1 MEKDTDELIEAS
13 KKYKGYSSQNV
24 ISLAALNSI
33 QYKYQGADYIK
44 FMQILRNKVLEM
56 KKKGEDCGSIELMYI
71 MDSDFQKIDKKS
83 E

>member
-13 KKYKGYSSQNV
+13 KKCKGFSSLNV
-24 ISLAALNSI
+24 ISVAVNSI

-56 KKKGEDCGSIELMYI
+56 TKKGEDCGSLELMYI
-71 MDSDFQKIDKKS
+71 MDKDFQKIDKKS
-83 E
+83 D